1 VRPVSVWPARYGS
14 RLHLLYGLLTAVSDS
29 ESFNPYESVDGMLV
43 RGLMVVAEVGGEVTV
58 ASSAVD

>member
-1 VRPVSVWPARYGS
+1 MACPIWLTSS
-14 RLHLLYGLLTAVSDS
+14 SFYGLLTAVSDS